1 MTKTTCLAV
10 LAALVLGTVAGRA
23 EKLSPLP
30 DGAFT
35 YVVIPDTQRYRG
47 EGAHVKKGKKPQT
60 GPTCNPAFAS
70 RVDWIAANVEKER
83 IAFVSHVGD
92 IVDFRNA
99 AQWAFASNQMA
110 KLDGKVPYGISP
122 GNHDIGGADTT
133 EFNTW
138 FPRARYET
146 NAWYAGSFGGYVNAK
161 GKKVCAGNADSCQL
175 FEAGGMKFVVLH
187 LECNAPAPV
196 LAWVDEMLDKYADRS
211 AIICT
216 HMYLGYATKQLD
228 EIRRTAKE
236 RPDAWFGVMDWTKC
250 HGKEGVSA
258 EKAWETCFSKHRNLI
273 LIVSGDQSPAICWR
287 VTQKGVHGNTVH
299 ATLQDYPRTADKEDW
314 LRLYRFRPA
323 ERRID
328 VWTYSPQQD
337 RVCDAAGFRTGR
349 DWHVFTLPL
358 QEVSTGGNGC
368 HGR

>member
-1 MTKTTCLAV
+1 MAKTTCLAV
-10 LAALVLGTVAGRA
+10 LAALALAIDGVRA
-23 EKLSPLP
+23 EKLPPLP

-35 YVVIPDTQRYRG
+35 YVVIPDTQLYRG

-60 GPTCNPAFAS
+60 GPTRNPAFAS
-70 RVDWIAANVEKER
+70 RVDWIAANIEKEK

-92 IVDFRNA
+92 IVDYRNA
-99 AQWAFASNQMA
+99 AQWSFASNQMA

-146 NAWYAGSFGGYVNAK
+146 NAWDAGSFGGYMNAK

-196 LAWVDEMLDKYADRS
+196 LKWADAMLDKYADRK

-216 HMYLGYATKQLD
+216 HMYLGYKTKKID
-228 EIRRTAKE
+228 KIRRKATE
-236 RPDAWFGVMDWTKC
+236 RPDEWFGVMDWAKT
-250 HGKEGVSA
+250 HLADGVPA
-258 EKAWETCFSKHRNLI
+258 TVAWETCFSKHKNLI

-287 VTQKGVHGNTVH
+287 ETQKGVHGNTVH
-299 ATLQDYPRTADKEDW
+299 STLQDYPRTADDQDW
-314 LRLYRFRPA
+314 LRLYRFRP
-323 ERRID
+323 ELKKIE
-328 VWTYSPQQD
+328 VWTYSPQHDEICQG
-337 RVCDAAGFRTGR
+337 VGFRKGR
-349 DWHVFTLPL
+349 DWHVFTL
-358 QEVSTGGNGC
+358 E
-368 HGR
+368 HD